1 MFKDADRKGAL
12 VWKFVPPNL
21 RWYVHAC
28 VCVCVSPL
36 KENLRLSTQKEASEK
51 HLHPEIHRDIER
63 ERETEIPRYM
73 DTEREQEKQ
82 R

>member
-1 MFKDADRKGAL
+1 M
-12 VWKFVPPNL
+12 WKFVPPNL

-28 VCVCVSPL
+28 VCVCVAF
-36 KENLRLSTQKEASEK
+36 KREFEVEYTKGGIRET
-51 HLHPEIHRDIER
+51 HPEIHRDIER